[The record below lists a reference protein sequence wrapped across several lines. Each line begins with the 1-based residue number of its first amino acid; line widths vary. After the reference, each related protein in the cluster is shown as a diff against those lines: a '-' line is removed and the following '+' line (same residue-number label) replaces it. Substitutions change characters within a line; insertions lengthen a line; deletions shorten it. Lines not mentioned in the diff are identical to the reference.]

1 MHSASLS
8 FDPENAPLSTR
19 VVQKLHHKTL
29 VQMEL
34 ICLRAV
40 IKMSHLKLKLEFKK
54 GDILH
59 ISYDYSY
66 ESNDFT

>member
-1 MHSASLS
+1 
-8 FDPENAPLSTR
+8 
-19 VVQKLHHKTL
+19 VQKLHHKTL

-34 ICLRAV
+34 NCLRAI